1 MWYTRAA
8 EQGDASAQYG
18 LGLMYS
24 DGQGVPQDNVYAHM
38 WFNISN
44 ISGQAGRA
52 GVEELM
58 TSAEIT
64 TAQNLA
70 EECVQKDY
78 KGCTDDGWGGW
89 KDWILR

>member
-1 MWYTRAA
+1 MWLTRAA
-8 EQGDASAQYG
+8 EQGYANAQHN
-18 LGLMYS
+18 LGNMCR

-38 WFNISN
+38 WFNIS
-44 ISGQAGRA
+44 GQGDRA